1 LVKRQKLDL
10 PVQVYPRAER
20 YLRDPS
26 WKRHSFTIVRDSRTG
41 RHAVHLLLEKEL
53 VGDQLAEAWG
63 VDPGMK
69 RLVYA
74 VNDSGT
80 RKVVVTGD
88 DPEIRPLLHD
98 LRMLNNRI
106 AKLQRKG
113 KIQALKRLRS
123 KRGRKA
129 EQIRGIVARKTATS
143 LPATPV
149 MVGVGYPA
157 NLRSTKGTRLV
168 NRSGGRNGKKNK
180 PERRISRKH
189 RKRLNRWAYD
199 DQGKKIVSHCLERG
213 HLAHQLNVIKD
224 RYFEC
229 RTCGYIGDRDGNGGH
244 NISYYTQWKLY
255 LAMIDCPDDS
265 LLSNVSPGFVLPPS
279 RAILLVRGTG
289 GVPAVNPGG

>member
-1 LVKRQKLDL
+1 M
-10 PVQVYPRAER
+10 
-20 YLRDPS
+20 
-26 WKRHSFTIVRDSRTG
+26 
-41 RHAVHLLLEKEL
+41 LEKEL
-53 VGDQLAEAWG
+53 AGDHLAEAWG

-88 DPEIRPLLHD
+88 DLEIRPLLHD

-113 KIQALKRLRS
+113 KIRALKRLRS

-149 MVGVGYPA
+149 LVGVGYPA
-157 NLRSTKGTRLV
+157 NLRSTKGIRPV
-168 NRSGGRNGKKNK
+168 NKPSGRNGNKNK

-199 DQGKKIVSHCLERG
+199 NQGKKIVSHCLERG
-213 HLAHQLNVIKD
+213 HLAHQLNEWKSTRTCNKCGSENTLIKD

-229 RTCGYIGDRDGNGGH
+229 HTCGYIGDRDGNGGH

-255 LAMIDCPDDS
+255 LAMNDCSDDS

-279 RAILLVRGTG
+279 RVVRLVRGTG
-289 GVPAVNPGG
+289 GVPAVNSSG